1 VESLKA
7 RVRER
12 EREVVVET
20 LAAIATGELRLAAGQ
35 HPNGADAPDRP
46 CDHVVVA
53 RGSSGALDRTVTHM
67 NNPWL
72 SIQAGDYVGHMSSPE
87 VAQYQVLNGLLRDT
101 LATVR
106 PGNVLVLGC
115 SIGNGFEHV
124 DPSVTSR
131 VVGVDINPAYLQRLV
146 EQLPH
151 PGFVLDLRCA
161 DLTAYAFEPKAF
173 DLVHAA
179 LVFEYVEWSLMLPRV
194 AGTLQLG
201 GVLSVVLQLPSQAS
215 PAVTPTGFTSLRAL
229 ESVFRFVEPEVLVAA
244 AAALALQLESRR
256 TERLKSGK
264 EFEVLRFR
272 KSAV

>member
-1 VESLKA
+1 
-7 RVRER
+7 
-12 EREVVVET
+12 
-20 LAAIATGELRLAAGQ
+20 
-35 HPNGADAPDRP
+35 
-46 CDHVVVA
+46 
-53 RGSSGALDRTVTHM
+53 M
-67 NNPWL
+67 NSPWL
-72 SIQAGDYVGHMSSPE
+72 SIQADDYVGHMSSPE

-101 LATVR
+101 LASVR

-131 VVGVDINPAYLQRLV
+131 IVGIDINPSYLQRLV
-146 EQLPH
+146 ERFPR
-151 PGFVLDLRCA
+151 PGFVLHLRCA
-161 DLTAYAFEPKAF
+161 DLTAYAFEPEAF

-179 LVFEYVEWSLMLPRV
+179 LVFEYLEWSLMLPRV
-194 AGTLQLG
+194 AETLQPG

-215 PAVTPTGFTSLRAL
+215 PAVTPTGFTSLRGL
-229 ESVFRFVEPEVLVAA
+229 ESVFRFVEPDVLVSA